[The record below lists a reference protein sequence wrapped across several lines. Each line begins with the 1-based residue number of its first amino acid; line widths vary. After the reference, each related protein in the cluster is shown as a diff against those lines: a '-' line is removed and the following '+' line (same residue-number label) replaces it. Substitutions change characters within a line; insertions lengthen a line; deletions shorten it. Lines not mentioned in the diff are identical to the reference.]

1 MKSSCAA
8 PAARCG
14 MGTHDYWLYSVG
26 LVFVTVLVIVA

>member
-1 MKSSCAA
+1 
-8 PAARCG
+8 

>member
-1 MKSSCAA
+1 M
-8 PAARCG
+8 PD